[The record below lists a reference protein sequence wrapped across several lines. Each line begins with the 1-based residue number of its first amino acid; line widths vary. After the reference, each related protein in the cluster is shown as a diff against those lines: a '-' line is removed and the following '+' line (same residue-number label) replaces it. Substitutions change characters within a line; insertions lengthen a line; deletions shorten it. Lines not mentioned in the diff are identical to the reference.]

1 MKVFIAVFFSL
12 LSVRTYA
19 STDSSYL
26 ETNISLATKSGNLF
40 GTLTTP
46 SFGNKFPIVL
56 IIAGSGPTDRDGNNP
71 IMKNNSLKFLAYGL
85 AKQGIASLRYDKRG
99 IGESKTAAKSEADL
113 RFDDFVNDAID
124 WVGFLKQEKNYSS
137 VWVAGHSEGS
147 LIGMMAAAKA
157 DGFISIAGV
166 GQSADNVLKD
176 QLRVQP
182 QSVQDVT
189 FSIIDS
195 LKLEMPVKKVSPF
208 LHSLFRPSV
217 QPYLISWFKKD
228 PQTEIKKLRI
238 PILIVQGTNDIQV
251 AVGEANLLAA
261 ANANAKLVL
270 VEDMNHILK
279 NAKGN
284 RQENIST
291 YSNPSLPISGKLVQ
305 SISDF
310 IKQQLPK
317 H

>member
-40 GTLTTP
+40 GTVTTP
-46 SFGNKFPIVL
+46 GFGNKFPIVL

>member
-1 MKVFIAVFFSL
+1 M
-12 LSVRTYA
+12 
-19 STDSSYL
+19 

-40 GTLTTP
+40 GTVTTP
-46 SFGNKFPIVL
+46 GFGNKFPIVL

-310 IKQQLPK
+310 IK
-317 H
+317 

>member
-1 MKVFIAVFFSL
+1 MKVFIAVFLSL
-12 LSVRTYA
+12 LSVRAYA

-85 AKQGIASLRYDKRG
+85 AKQGIASLRFDKRG

>member
-1 MKVFIAVFFSL
+1 FIAVFLSL
-12 LSVRTYA
+12 LSVRAYA

-40 GTLTTP
+40 GTVTTP
-46 SFGNKFPIVL
+46 GFGNKFPIVL

>member
-1 MKVFIAVFFSL
+1 MKVFIAVFLSL
-12 LSVRTYA
+12 LSVRAYA